1 MKAETVSCDGSVL
14 PTPGLAG
21 STVPKSTQWDYF
33 MIGFLLHQ
41 GMGTP
46 QPFLKAV
53 VLRMKENSSLITA
66 QGDDVTRK
74 ELFKTMLQTAH

>member
-1 MKAETVSCDGSVL
+1 
-14 PTPGLAG
+14 
-21 STVPKSTQWDYF
+21 

-74 ELFKTMLQTAH
+74 ELFKTMPQTAH